1 MAPSASRAFF
11 ALSEKGTG
19 QFLHRRPWSDEGV
32 TESPVVRA
40 AVRADVPRMAA
51 TLAAAYPDYRWT
63 SWALPEDGRAQRLS
77 RWAELWGGL
86 VPVLGGTAWV
96 TDDVAAVAAWVGPD
110 AGAPA
115 ADLQAV
121 IDRDLPRVF
130 GGRQPVVLASERLGA
145 LGRPDEP
152 HWWLTAV
159 GTRPAARHQ
168 GLGTAVLQP
177 VLERCDAERV
187 PAAATVYTTT
197 VVRWLQRSGFAV
209 THSTRTAVDHEL
221 PVWTLVRQPRRAQ
234 PGA

>member
-1 MAPSASRAFF
+1 M
-11 ALSEKGTG
+11 
-19 QFLHRRPWSDEGV
+19 
-32 TESPVVRA
+32 TEPPVVRA

-96 TDDVAAVAAWVGPD
+96 TDDLAAVAAWVAPD
-110 AGAPA
+110 AGTPA
-115 ADLQAV
+115 DDLQSV

-187 PAAATVYTTT
+187 PAAATVYTST

-221 PVWTLVRQPRRAQ
+221 PVWTLVRQPARAQ

>member
-1 MAPSASRAFF
+1 M
-11 ALSEKGTG
+11 
-19 QFLHRRPWSDEGV
+19 
-32 TESPVVRA
+32 TEPPVVRA
-40 AVRADVPRMAA
+40 AARADVPRMAA

-96 TDDVAAVAAWVGPD
+96 TDDLAAVAAWVAPD

-115 ADLQAV
+115 DDLQSV

-177 VLERCDAERV
+177 VLARCDADRV
-187 PAAATVYTTT
+187 PAAATVHTST

-221 PVWTLVRQPRRAQ
+221 PVWTLVRQPRRPAS
-234 PGA
+234 

>member
-1 MAPSASRAFF
+1 MTEPSDVR
-11 ALSEKGTG
+11 
-19 QFLHRRPWSDEGV
+19 
-32 TESPVVRA
+32 PVVRKA
-40 AVRADVPRMAA
+40 TRADVPRIAA

-86 VPVLGGTAWV
+86 VPVLAGTAWV
-96 TDDVAAVAAWVGPD
+96 TDDVRAVAAWVAPD
-110 AGAPA
+110 AGEPA

-130 GGRQPVVLASERLGA
+130 GARQPVVLASERLGA

-152 HWWLTAV
+152 HWWLHAV

-168 GLGTAVLQP
+168 GLGAAVLQP
-177 VLERCDAERV
+177 VIERCDAEGV
-187 PAAATVYTTT
+187 PAAATVYTST

-221 PVWTLVRQPRRAQ
+221 PIWTLVRQPKRS
-234 PGA
+234 

>member
-1 MAPSASRAFF
+1 VP
-11 ALSEKGTG
+11 G
-19 QFLHRRPWSDEGV
+19 PWSHEVV
-32 TESPVVRA
+32 TEPPVVRA
-40 AVRADVPRMAA
+40 AARADVPRIAA

-96 TDDVAAVAAWVGPD
+96 TDDLAAVAAWVAPD

-115 ADLQAV
+115 ADLQSV

-187 PAAATVYTTT
+187 PAAATVYTST

>member
-1 MAPSASRAFF
+1 
-11 ALSEKGTG
+11 
-19 QFLHRRPWSDEGV
+19 V
-32 TESPVVRA
+32 TELPGVRA
-40 AVRADVPRMAA
+40 AVRADVPRIAA

-86 VPVLGGTAWV
+86 IPVLAGTAWV
-96 TDDVAAVAAWVGPD
+96 TDDVTAAAAWVAPD
-110 AGAPA
+110 AGEPA
-115 ADLQAV
+115 DDLQAV
-121 IDRDLPRVF
+121 IDRDLPRVL
-130 GGRQPVVLASERLGA
+130 GSRQPVVLASERLGA

-159 GTRPAARHQ
+159 GTRPGSRHQ
-168 GLGTAVLQP
+168 GLGAAVLRP

-187 PAAATVYTTT
+187 PAAATVYTST